1 MLSYRR
7 IIYPLLLLTLLTNTL
22 STYAQLSKTP
32 NLSADQLS
40 IPTQDPLVLP
50 EDYPQDILEHFNE
63 NIDARSFIVVDVETN
78 RVLAEKQGNTRYP
91 IASMSKLAATYLVY
105 QAVEEGRL
113 SLTDEIEIPKE
124 IEDNMSF
131 NPEMSAMGLYSD
143 LKYTVQ
149 DLLAG
154 VLLMSGNDAT
164 SALMWHLYGSEQ
176 AGVAAIRELLLSWGI
191 TNFEF
196 YTVSGIPNQY
206 IPESWWIE
214 GSNETSENQMTAA
227 DVALMAEYLVRD
239 FPEVLEITSAES
251 YTAFE
256 GKDNEFTMYNTNLL
270 LPGATYGRD
279 GIKGLKSGNTDAA
292 GKNFVAYGQEN
303 GRNIIA
309 VVMGVFDRADLEIN
323 SYWEIEI
330 LLNKLAEYPDLYQ
343 NELLP
348 TILPDTTQEEEVS
361 TNEDDSVTEDLNLD
375 DDTQALLESQGI
387 SGENRRDNPIT
398 NFMRNIFNI
407 FK

>member
-7 IIYPLLLLTLLTNTL
+7 IIYSLLLLTLLTNTL
-22 STYAQLSKTP
+22 STHAQLSKTP
-32 NLSADQLS
+32 NLSGDQLS
-40 IPTQDPLVLP
+40 LPTQDPFVLP
-50 EDYPQDILEHFNE
+50 EDYPEDILEHFNE

-105 QAVEEGRL
+105 QAVEEGRI
-113 SLTDEIEIPKE
+113 SLTDEIDIPKE
-124 IEDNMSF
+124 IEDYMSF

-143 LKYTVQ
+143 LKYTVE

-154 VLLMSGNDAT
+154 VLIMSGNDAT

-206 IPESWWIE
+206 IPESWWVE

-239 FPEVLEITSAES
+239 FPEVLDITSAES
-251 YTAFE
+251 YTVFE

-309 VVMGVFDRADLEIN
+309 VAMGVFDRADLEI
-323 SYWEIEI
+323 STYWEIEI
-330 LLNKLAEYPDLYQ
+330 LLNKLADYPDLYQ

-348 TILPDTTQEEEVS
+348 TNLPDTPQEEVS
-361 TNEDDSVTEDLNLD
+361 NNEDSNVTEDLNLD
-375 DDTQALLESQGI
+375 DDIQALLESQGI